1 MCLPLFVCSGEILK
15 MSNYILRAENIKK
28 SFGGVEALRG
38 VGLEVGAGEIHCL
51 AGENGC
57 GKSTLIKII
66 SGFYEADEG
75 ILEIS
80 GRRFSRLTPSEAI
93 ARGVQVIYQ
102 DFSLFPNLT
111 VMENLALNMELMDK
125 RTLIN
130 YRRMRSIATEAMGKI
145 GFTADLEE
153 RVENLSIAEKQLIA
167 ICRALLYNARIII
180 MDEPTTALT
189 RKEVRSL
196 FAVIKKL
203 QSQGIAIL
211 FVSHKLDEVFEIS
224 ERFTILRNGMNVS
237 TGKTSE
243 LDDKKFAYYMTGRN
257 FAEESYTPVSL
268 SNTPVLEI
276 SHLSLRGG
284 YQDVSFQI
292 YGGEILGI
300 TGLLGSGRE
309 ELVQTLFGVSR
320 PDSGTVTVHGRPAKY
335 GVKDAINLGIGYVP
349 ADRLTEGL
357 FLSQS
362 IGRNMVVSG
371 LRRLSNRA
379 GFLFQDKIQREI
391 ESWISELSIAVND
404 SEREVKTLSG
414 GNQQKVVLA
423 RWLANDLK
431 ILILNGPT
439 VGVDI
444 GSKYDIHG
452 LLRSLAA
459 RGLGIIVISDDL
471 PELMACCNRIVV
483 MRDGRI
489 VRELKTSETTEA
501 KLGEIAT
508 GIA

>member
-1 MCLPLFVCSGEILK
+1 MAEC
-15 MSNYILRAENIKK
+15 ILRAENIKK

-38 VGLEVGAGEIHCL
+38 VNLELSRSEIHCL

-66 SGFYEADEG
+66 SGFYEAGEG
-75 ILEIS
+75 TIEIQ
-80 GRRFSRLTPSEAI
+80 GRRFSKLNPSEAI
-93 ARGVQVIYQ
+93 ALGIQVIYQ

-111 VMENLALNMELMDK
+111 VMENLALNMELSAK
-125 RTLIN
+125 RKLVN
-130 YRRMRSIATEAMGKI
+130 YARMRQIASEAMAKI
-145 GFTADLEE
+145 GFGADLDEW
-153 RVENLSIAEKQLIA
+153 VENLSIAEKQLIA
-167 ICRALLYNARIII
+167 ICRALLYDARLII

-189 RKEVRSL
+189 KKEVRSL

-224 ERFTILRNGMNVS
+224 ERFTILRNGMNVAE
-237 TGKTSE
+237 GRTSE

-257 FAEESYTPVSL
+257 FVEESYTPTAL
-268 SNTPVLEI
+268 SSEPALRVLALTRYGSYRDI
-276 SHLSLRGG
+276 SFDL
-284 YQDVSFQI
+284 

-309 ELVQTLFGVSR
+309 ELVQTLFGIGR
-320 PDSGTVTVHGRPAKY
+320 YDSGSISIGGKTVKIRKVR
-335 GVKDAINLGIGYVP
+335 DAISLGIGYVP

-357 FLSQS
+357 FLAQS
-362 IGRNMVVSG
+362 IGRNMIVSG

-379 GFLFQDKIQREI
+379 GFLYRDRISREI
-391 ESWISELSIAVND
+391 ETWISEMSIVAAD
-404 SEREVKTLSG
+404 YEREVKTLSG

-431 ILILNGPT
+431 LLILNGPT

-444 GSKYDIHG
+444 GSKYDIHR
-452 LLRSLAA
+452 LLRNLAS
-459 RGLGIIVISDDL
+459 RGLSIIVISDDL
-471 PELMACCNRIVV
+471 PELLACCNRIVV
-483 MRDGRI
+483 MQDGRI
-489 VRELKTSETTEA
+489 VQELRASETTESR
-501 KLGEIAT
+501 LGEIAT
-508 GIA
+508 GIV

>member
-1 MCLPLFVCSGEILK
+1 
-15 MSNYILRAENIKK
+15 MSDHILRAENIKK

-38 VGLEVGAGEIHCL
+38 VSLEVGSGEIHCL

-75 ILEIS
+75 TIEIN
-80 GRRFSRLTPSEAI
+80 GQRFSRLNPPEAI
-93 ARGVQVIYQ
+93 ALGVQVIYQ

-125 RTLIN
+125 RWLVN
-130 YRRMRSIATEAMGKI
+130 YRRMRGIATEAMGKI
-145 GFTADLEE
+145 GFTVDLEE

-167 ICRALLYNARIII
+167 ICRALLYDAKIII

-196 FAVIKKL
+196 FSVIKNL

-237 TGKTSE
+237 TGKTGE
-243 LDDKKFAYYMTGRN
+243 LDNKKFAYHMTGRN
-257 FAEESYTPVSL
+257 FSEESYTPASL
-268 SNTPVLEI
+268 SAAPVLDV
-276 SHLSLRGG
+276 SGLSLRGN
-284 YQDVSFQI
+284 YQDVSFRL

-300 TGLLGSGRE
+300 TGLLGSGRA

-320 PDSGTVTVHGRPAKY
+320 PDSGAIAVRGRP
-335 GVKDAINLGIGYVP
+335 VKIRRVRDAINLGIGYVP

-371 LRRLSNRA
+371 LARLSGRA
-379 GFLFQDKIQREI
+379 GFLFRDRIHREI
-391 ESWISELSIAVND
+391 ESWISELAIAAND
-404 SEREVKTLSG
+404 YEREVKTLSG

-431 ILILNGPT
+431 LLILNGPT

-452 LLRSLAA
+452 LLRNLAA

-471 PELMACCNRIVV
+471 PELMACCNRIIV
-483 MRDGRI
+483 MREGRI
-489 VRELKTSETTEA
+489 VRELKASETTEA
-501 KLGEIAT
+501 GLGEIAT
-508 GIA
+508 GTA

>member
-1 MCLPLFVCSGEILK
+1 
-15 MSNYILRAENIKK
+15 
-28 SFGGVEALRG
+28 
-38 VGLEVGAGEIHCL
+38 
-51 AGENGC
+51 
-57 GKSTLIKII
+57 
-66 SGFYEADEG
+66 
-75 ILEIS
+75 
-80 GRRFSRLTPSEAI
+80 
-93 ARGVQVIYQ
+93 
-102 DFSLFPNLT
+102 
-111 VMENLALNMELMDK
+111 
-125 RTLIN
+125 
-130 YRRMRSIATEAMGKI
+130 
-145 GFTADLEE
+145 
-153 RVENLSIAEKQLIA
+153 
-167 ICRALLYNARIII
+167 
-180 MDEPTTALT
+180 
-189 RKEVRSL
+189 
-196 FAVIKKL
+196 
-203 QSQGIAIL
+203 
-211 FVSHKLDEVFEIS
+211 LDEVFEIS

-237 TGKTSE
+237 TGKTNE

-257 FAEESYTPVSL
+257 FFEESYSPVSL
-268 SNTPVLEI
+268 SQTPALEV
-276 SHLSLRGG
+276 SDLALQGSYR
-284 YQDVSFQI
+284 DVSFQI

-300 TGLLGSGRE
+300 TGLLGSGRA
-309 ELVQTLFGVSR
+309 ELVQTLFGVSQ
-320 PDSGTVTVHGRPAKY
+320 PDSGTVTVNGKPAKIRR
-335 GVKDAINLGIGYVP
+335 VKDAINLGIGYVP

-371 LRRLSNRA
+371 LTRLSDRM
-379 GFLFQDKIQREI
+379 GFLFRDKMGQEI
-391 ESWISELSIAVND
+391 ESWISELAIAAHD
-404 SEREVKTLSG
+404 YEREVKTLSG

-459 RGLGIIVISDDL
+459 KGLGIIVISDDL

-489 VRELKTSETTEA
+489 VQELKASETTEA

>member
-1 MCLPLFVCSGEILK
+1 MAE
-15 MSNYILRAENIKK
+15 YILRAENIKK

-38 VGLEVGAGEIHCL
+38 VNLEVGAGEIHCL

-75 ILEIS
+75 MLEIS
-80 GRRFSRLTPSEAI
+80 GQRFSRLNPSEAI
-93 ARGVQVIYQ
+93 ALGVQVIYQ

-125 RTLIN
+125 RRLVN
-130 YRRMRSIATEAMGKI
+130 YRRMRGIATEAMGKI
-145 GFTADLEE
+145 GFSADLEE

-167 ICRALLYNARIII
+167 ICRALLYDARIVI

-196 FAVIKKL
+196 FSVIKNL

-224 ERFTILRNGMNVS
+224 ERFTILRNGANVS
-237 TGKTSE
+237 TGKTGE

-257 FAEESYTPVSL
+257 FAEESYTPASL
-268 SNTPVLEI
+268 SAVPVLEA
-276 SHLSLRGG
+276 SGLSLGSS
-284 YQDVSFQI
+284 YQDVSFRL

-300 TGLLGSGRE
+300 TGLLGSGRT
-309 ELVQTLFGVSR
+309 ELVQSLFGVIR
-320 PDSGTVTVHGRPAKY
+320 PDSGTITVHGKPAKIRR
-335 GVKDAINLGIGYVP
+335 VRDAISLGIGYVP

-371 LRRLSNRA
+371 LMRLSGRM
-379 GFLFQDKIQREI
+379 GFLFRDKMQQEI
-391 ESWISELSIAVND
+391 ESWIAELSIAAND
-404 SEREVKTLSG
+404 HEREVKTLSG

-431 ILILNGPT
+431 LLILNGPT

-452 LLRSLAA
+452 LLRNLAA
-459 RGLGIIVISDDL
+459 GGLGIIVISDDL
-471 PELMACCNRIVV
+471 PELVACCNRIVV

-489 VRELKTSETTEA
+489 VRELKAAETTEA

>member
-1 MCLPLFVCSGEILK
+1 MVK
-15 MSNYILRAENIKK
+15 RILRAENIKK

-38 VGLEVGAGEIHCL
+38 VNLELGCGEIHCL

-66 SGFYEADEG
+66 SGFYEAGEG
-75 ILEIS
+75 TVEIQ
-80 GRRFSRLTPSEAI
+80 GRRFSKLTPPEAI
-93 ARGVQVIYQ
+93 AMGIQVIYQ

-111 VMENLALNMELMDK
+111 VMENLALNRELSAK
-125 RTLIN
+125 RKLVN
-130 YRRMRSIATEAMGKI
+130 YSRMRQTADEAMAKI
-145 GFTADLEE
+145 GFSVDLDE

-167 ICRALLYNARIII
+167 ICRALLYDARLII

-189 RKEVRSL
+189 KKEVRSL
-196 FAVIKKL
+196 FAIIKKL

-224 ERFTILRNGMNVS
+224 ERFTILRNGTNVAE
-237 TGKTSE
+237 GRTSE

-257 FAEESYTPVSL
+257 FTEESYAPAGFS
-268 SNTPVLEI
+268 SEPVLRVSGLTQRGSYRDI
-276 SHLSLRGG
+276 SFDL
-284 YQDVSFQI
+284 

-309 ELVQTLFGVSR
+309 ELVQTLFGIGRS
-320 PDSGTVTVHGRPAKY
+320 DSGNIAVNGKAVKIKK
-335 GVKDAINLGIGYVP
+335 VKDAISLGIGYVP

-357 FLSQS
+357 FLAQS
-362 IGRNMVVSG
+362 IGRNMIVSG
-371 LRRLSNRA
+371 LRRLSNVA
-379 GFLFQDKIQREI
+379 GFLYRNRISGEI
-391 ESWISELSIAVND
+391 ETWISEMSIATAD
-404 SEREVKTLSG
+404 YEREVKTLSG

-431 ILILNGPT
+431 LLILNGPT

-452 LLRSLAA
+452 LLRNLA
-459 RGLGIIVISDDL
+459 RKGLSVIVISDDL
-471 PELMACCNRIVV
+471 PELLACCNRIVV

-489 VRELKTSETTEA
+489 VQEIRAAETTESQ
-501 KLGEIAT
+501 LGEIAT
-508 GIA
+508 GIV

>member
-1 MCLPLFVCSGEILK
+1 MAD
-15 MSNYILRAENIKK
+15 YILRAENIKK

-66 SGFYEADEG
+66 SGFYEADDG
-75 ILEIS
+75 MFEIG
-80 GRRFSRLTPSEAI
+80 GRRFSRLNPSEAI
-93 ARGVQVIYQ
+93 ALGVQVIYQ

-125 RTLIN
+125 RKLIN

-145 GFTADLEE
+145 DFTADLEE
-153 RVENLSIAEKQLIA
+153 RVDNLSIAEKQLVA
-167 ICRALLYNARIII
+167 ICRALLYDARIII

-196 FAVIKKL
+196 FSVIKNL

-257 FAEESYTPVSL
+257 FSEESYTPASL
-268 SNTPVLEI
+268 SAAPVLEV
-276 SHLSLRGG
+276 SGLSLGG
-284 YQDVSFQI
+284 SYQDVSFQI

-300 TGLLGSGRE
+300 TGLLGSGRS
-309 ELVQTLFGVSR
+309 ELVQTLFGVNR
-320 PDSGTVTVHGRPAKY
+320 PDSGTVTVHGRPAKIRR
-335 GVKDAINLGIGYVP
+335 VRDAVNLGIGYVP

-371 LRRLSNRA
+371 LVRLSTKM
-379 GFLFQDKIQREI
+379 GFLFRDKMKREI
-391 ESWISELSIAVND
+391 ESWISGLSIAAND
-404 SEREVKTLSG
+404 YEREVRTLSG

-431 ILILNGPT
+431 LLILNGPT

-452 LLRSLAA
+452 LLRNLAA
-459 RGLGIIVISDDL
+459 KGLGIIVISDDL
-471 PELMACCNRIVV
+471 PELMACCNRIIV

-489 VRELKTSETTEA
+489 VRELNAVETTET

-508 GIA
+508 DIA

>member
-1 MCLPLFVCSGEILK
+1 MF
-15 MSNYILRAENIKK
+15 NYILRAENIKK

-75 ILEIS
+75 ILDIS
-80 GRRFSRLTPSEAI
+80 GRRFSRLNTSEAI
-93 ARGVQVIYQ
+93 ALGVQVIYQ

-125 RTLIN
+125 RKLIN
-130 YRRMRSIATEAMGKI
+130 YRRMRNIAMEAMGKI
-145 GFTADLEE
+145 GFTADMEE

-167 ICRALLYNARIII
+167 ICRALLYNARLII

-196 FAVIKKL
+196 FAVIKNL

-224 ERFTILRNGMNVS
+224 EGFTILRNGMNVS
-237 TGKTSE
+237 AGKTSE

-257 FAEESYTPVSL
+257 FAEESYTPASL
-268 SNTPVLEI
+268 PNTPALEV
-276 SHLSLRGG
+276 SELSLRGA
-284 YQDVSFQI
+284 YQDVSFQMC
-292 YGGEILGI
+292 GGEILGI

-320 PDSGTVTVHGRPAKY
+320 PDSGTVTVHGRPAKIHR
-335 GVKDAINLGIGYVP
+335 VKDAINLGIGYVP

-379 GFLFQDKIQREI
+379 GFLFRDKIQREV

-404 SEREVKTLSG
+404 AEREVKTLSG

-459 RGLGIIVISDDL
+459 KGLGIMVISDDL
-471 PELMACCNRIVV
+471 PELMTCCNRIVV